1 MDIVRL
7 YHKIGERF
15 RKRRMAKFSKLFKI
29 TSETRILDVGGTP
42 FNWKFIESS
51 PKIDLLNLN
60 PSHVRAQDLSQN
72 MSFIWGDGLDLKFQ
86 DDYYDIAFSN
96 STIEHVGTYENQKIF
111 ASEIKR
117 IGKGFFLQT
126 PAREFFVEPH
136 YLALFIHWLPISIQR
151 RLLRNFSIWG
161 ILERPDRRQ
170 IENNLSEIRLLN
182 KKEFYK
188 LFHDC
193 NIMREKF
200 LFFTKSYIAY
210 RQPAQKLVH

>member
-1 MDIVRL
+1 M
-7 YHKIGERF
+7 
-15 RKRRMAKFSKLFKI
+15 KF
-29 TSETRILDVGGTP
+29 P
-42 FNWKFIESS
+42 
-51 PKIDLLNLN
+51 
-60 PSHVRAQDLSQN
+60 
-72 MSFIWGDGLDLKFQ
+72 

-117 IGKGFFLQT
+117 VGKGFFLQT

-136 YLALFIHWLPISIQR
+136 YLTLFIHWLPISIQR

-161 ILERPDRRQ
+161 ILARPDDQ
-170 IENNLSEIRLLN
+170 LIQKNLSEIRLLN
-182 KKEFYK
+182 KREFCE

-193 NIMREKF
+193 NIVREKF

-210 RQPAQKLVH
+210 RQPAKKLVH

>member
-7 YHKIGERF
+7 YHRIGEHF

-29 TSETRILDVGGTP
+29 TSETPILDVGGTP
-42 FNWKFIESS
+42 FNWKFIEYS

-60 PSHVRAQDLSQN
+60 PSHVRARDLSQN
-72 MSFIWGDGLDLKFQ
+72 MSFIWGDGLDLKFP

-117 IGKGFFLQT
+117 VGKGFFLQT
-126 PAREFFVEPH
+126 PVREFFVEPH
-136 YLALFIHWLPISIQR
+136 YLTLFIHWLPISIQR

-161 ILERPDRRQ
+161 ILARPDDQ
-170 IENNLSEIRLLN
+170 LIQKNLSEIRLLN
-182 KKEFYK
+182 KREFCE

-193 NIMREKF
+193 NIVREKF

-210 RQPAQKLVH
+210 RQPAKKLVH

>member
-7 YHKIGERF
+7 HYRIGEYF
-15 RKRRMAKFSKLFKI
+15 RKRRMAKFSKLFNI
-29 TSETRILDVGGTP
+29 NHHSRILDVGGTP

-60 PSHVRAQDLSQN
+60 SSHVRARDLSQN
-72 MSFIWGDGLDLKFQ
+72 MSFIWGDGLDLKFP
-86 DDYYDIAFSN
+86 DSYYDIAFSN
-96 STIEHVGTYENQKIF
+96 SAIEHVGTYENQRIF

-117 IGKGFFLQT
+117 VGAGLFLQT

-136 YLALFIHWLPISIQR
+136 YLTVFIHWLPLSIQK

-161 ILERPDRRQ
+161 IFTRPDD
-170 IENNLSEIRLLN
+170 NLIQKNISEIRLLN
-182 KKEFYK
+182 KKEFCE

-193 NIMREKF
+193 NIVREKF

-210 RQPAQKLVH
+210 RQPAKKLVH